1 MKNNKRPSIRM
12 RLLAWMMAAI
22 MMCTGLNV
30 TAYAQEISFD
40 EGYAL
45 EQQEEQVTDEENAE
59 EIQQDEADP
68 EISFEGPWDT
78 EDTDEDD
85 ITIEDAQVQDDTDTE
100 ETDADEVEVFSDADD
115 QNAVEAFSDGD
126 SESDGETAKVTV
138 NFSFSQ
144 DDRFADDEF
153 EDGAISKPVALKQL
167 TVPYFDLANYGL
179 EKFYFKSEKYSSS
192 DKGTTGMVGT
202 AETARNHVTL
212 LHLIIYATEV
222 LYCGLGDDEAGQ
234 GYLKDEEYLD
244 DGETLNITGSPGSL
258 YMEHLWGLD
267 QNLIYYLNYEYP
279 LASTGWGSTA
289 DQILLHDGDVVTL
302 AHYSDWNFYSDSGA
316 GFNYL
321 TDENGSRTRVVADR
335 GEKDSITFQT
345 WRAQAG
351 MNGGETAQNKMT
363 GKYQL
368 YYIPVDDMW
377 DGDVASWTRLGE
389 TENGELKVDL
399 DNIPNGEY
407 FVGIP
412 GQPGVEHTNV
422 ICSSPGGIYL
432 NVTGSAFEG
441 QGTETSPYEL
451 STAKDLTRLK
461 KLVKAAKIPENTYFV
476 LTDDITLP
484 EGWTPIGETIDGT
497 NNIKSGANLRAFSGI
512 LDGQNH
518 TITVPEGGLPL
529 LGYVKGAEVR
539 NLNIYGTKIA
549 GYGLINNLEG
559 VGLSGKAVLLDNIT
573 LKSGSSTLKSGLLG
587 ANITTN
593 PYGGCSAK
601 FLATVQN
608 CTIEDGVVIGYNKD
622 QSIIGSIAGRF
633 NGTISNC
640 TSNATV
646 YGINYVGGIMGMRDN
661 SMGDN
666 YVTGCTFGGTVE
678 ASGQNAGGIVA
689 GGYMDNTMSAPNA
702 YRLNVNNCTSTGTIT
717 GADNV
722 GGIFGG
728 DIMVAQAW
736 NAYTFKNN
744 TFTGKVNATNGTNV
758 GGIIGYYRSLNTY
771 DDIAENTFNDD
782 CGTTKGIG
790 GVAFVDTSCE
800 THETESG
807 ATYFNTANGTTGLP
821 KVQWCTWK
829 KNHNRTDDPLGA
841 DADKLTKRNHVQHMW
856 DEGVVKTEA
865 TCTATGEK
873 LYTCTYCNETRTEE
887 IPMKEHTYDEGKV
900 TTEPTCKEAGV
911 KTYTCTV
918 CQETKTEEIP
928 KTNDHKYD
936 SGKVT
941 KKATCKNTG
950 EKTYTCTVCGAT
962 KTETIAKTNDHKY
975 TWKTTAKATVFA
987 PAKQQGKCSVCGKTV
1002 TRNYGKKLTAT
1013 IRLNATSIRLQQ
1025 RRSTNKIKVTMANG
1039 DSVKSWTSS
1048 NRRIATVNNKGVIT
1062 AGRQNGTAR
1071 ITVTLKSGKKASLN
1085 VKVQSTKVITTS
1097 ISGLKASETLKRGQK
1112 LTLKP
1117 VVNPITSQEGI
1128 TYASSNR
1135 NVAVVNSKGVIT
1147 ARAKGSARITVRSGR
1162 KYYTIRVTVK

>member
-12 RLLAWMMAAI
+12 RFLAWLMAAI

-45 EQQEEQVTDEENAE
+45 EQQEEQVTDEGNAE
-59 EIQQDEADP
+59 EIQQNYADDESISDA
-68 EISFEGPWDT
+68 EISFEGPQDT

-100 ETDADEVEVFSDADD
+100 ETDADEVDVFSAADD

-126 SESDGETAKVTV
+126 SESDEKTATVTV

-153 EDGAISKPVALKQL
+153 ENGAISSPVALKQL
-167 TVPYFDLANYGL
+167 TVPYFDLAKYGL

-222 LYCGLGDDEAGQ
+222 LYFGLGDDEAGQ
-234 GYLKDEEYLD
+234 GFLKNEGYLD
-244 DGETLNITGSPGSL
+244 DGKTLNITGSPGSL

-267 QNLIYYLNYEYP
+267 QNLNYYLNYEYP

-302 AHYSDWNFYSDSGA
+302 AHYSDWNFFSDSGA

-368 YYIPVDDMW
+368 YYIPVDDML

-412 GQPGVEHTNV
+412 GQPGVEHTDV

-441 QGTETSPYEL
+441 QGTEASPYQL
-451 STAKDLTRLK
+451 STAENLARLK
-461 KLVKAAKIPENTYFV
+461 KFVKAGKISENTYFV

-497 NNIKSGANLRAFSGI
+497 NNIKSGKNLRAFSGI

-593 PYGGCSAK
+593 PYGGCSAG

-608 CTIEDGVVIGYNKD
+608 CTIEEGVVIGYNRD
-622 QSIIGSIAGRF
+622 QSGIGSIVGRLQ
-633 NGTISNC
+633 GSVRNC
-640 TSNATV
+640 VSHATV
-646 YGINYVGGIMGMRDN
+646 YGVDYVGGIAATNDN
-661 SMGDN
+661 SMGDKS
-666 YVTGCTFGGTVE
+666 VSDSTFDGVVE
-678 ASGQNAGGIVA
+678 ASGKNAGGIVG
-689 GGYMDNTMSAPNA
+689 GGYMGSGAPNGI
-702 YRLNVNNCTSTGTIT
+702 RMCVDNCTSSGTII

-728 DIMVAQAW
+728 DVAVAQAW
-736 NAYTFKNN
+736 NEYTFKNN
-744 TFTGKVNATNGTNV
+744 TFTGKVSATNGTNV
-758 GGIIGYYRSLNTY
+758 GGIIGYYRSLNKF
-771 DDIAENTFNDD
+771 DDITGNTFNDD
-782 CGTTKGIG
+782 CGTAKGIG
-790 GVAFVDTSCE
+790 GVEFVDTGCE
-800 THETESG
+800 THENESG
-807 ATYFNTANGTTGLP
+807 AAYFNTANGTDGLP
-821 KVQWCTWK
+821 NVQWCTWK
-829 KNHNRTDDPLGA
+829 QNHNRTDDPLGA

-856 DEGVVKTEA
+856 DGGV
-865 TCTATGEK
+865 
-873 LYTCTYCNETRTEE
+873 
-887 IPMKEHTYDEGKV
+887 
-900 TTEPTCKEAGV
+900 
-911 KTYTCTV
+911 
-918 CQETKTEEIP
+918 
-928 KTNDHKYD
+928 
-936 SGKVT
+936 VT

-950 EKTYTCTVCGAT
+950 EKIYTCTVCKET
-962 KTETIAKTNDHKY
+962 KTETIAKTNNHKY
-975 TWKTTAKATVFA
+975 TWKTIAKATVFA

-1062 AGRQNGTAR
+1062 AGRQNGTAK

-1085 VKVQSTKVITTS
+1085 VKVQSTRVVTTS
-1097 ISGLKASETLKRGQK
+1097 ISGLRSRETLKRGQK

-1117 VVNPITSQEGI
+1117 VINPITSQEGI
-1128 TYASSNR
+1128 AYASSNR

-1147 ARAKGSARITVRSGR
+1147 ARAKGATRITVRSGR